1 MESAESWKLERVP
14 SVYWLTL
21 VMPRSEVQFRI
32 HVGLG
37 QQMWTRD
44 RQWAQVVQVEMVRSE
59 SSLSGIGSWG
69 ARIAYGAQAKLKTE
83 RVSEIHIHST
93 FNTFSSRKEGKKIEV
108 LTHQLCFLL
117 PRLLA
122 FFNLLL
128 R

>member
-32 HVGLG
+32 HVGFS

-83 RVSEIHIHST
+83 RFPKRREKNRSANSPVV
-93 FNTFSSRKEGKKIEV
+93 FSFAAAAGFLQPPS
-108 LTHQLCFLL
+108 QLF
-117 PRLLA
+117 RLL
-122 FFNLLL
+122 F
-128 R
+128 

>member
-1 MESAESWKLERVP
+1 MESAEGWKLERVP

-32 HVGLG
+32 HVGFS

-69 ARIAYGAQAKLKTE
+69 ARAELKTE
-83 RVSEIHIHST
+83 RVNEIHIHST

>member
-1 MESAESWKLERVP
+1 MESAEGWKLERVP

-32 HVGLG
+32 HVGFS

-69 ARIAYGAQAKLKTE
+69 ARAELKTE
-83 RVSEIHIHST
+83 RVNEIHIHST
-93 FNTFSSRKEGKKIEV
+93 FNTFSSRKERKKIEV

>member
-1 MESAESWKLERVP
+1 MASAESWELERVP
-14 SVYWLTL
+14 SVYWPTL

-32 HVGLG
+32 HVGFS

-69 ARIAYGAQAKLKTE
+69 ARAELKTE
-83 RVSEIHIHST
+83 RVNEIHIHST
-93 FNTFSSRKEGKKIEV
+93 FNTFSSRKERKKIEV